1 MLATTTVEYE
11 TEMKAITKPDR
22 EVSNLDSWTEKTLK
36 TPLETFVIMSH
47 PTLATPTQY
56 CQKIEY
62 LTVWTV
68 LL

>member
-1 MLATTTVEYE
+1 MLSTTTVEYE
-11 TEMKAITKPDR
+11 TEMKAIKKGW

-47 PTLATPTQY
+47 PTLATPTPY
-56 CQKIEY
+56 CQKIVY